1 MNPKDNVQE
10 YSNHF
15 ATSSKSV
22 LSTSESCLTMTSVE
36 DETIEKKKKRRSFFI
51 AASII
56 SIQNLICK
64 IKTFARPFMFCV
76 KPQSDLK
83 IFFYSILFYTKT
95 RL

>member
-36 DETIEKKKKRRSFFI
+36 DETIEKKKTPFI
-51 AASII
+51 
-56 SIQNLICK
+56 
-64 IKTFARPFMFCV
+64 
-76 KPQSDLK
+76 
-83 IFFYSILFYTKT
+83 FYCSVND
-95 RL
+95 

>member
-22 LSTSESCLTMTSVE
+22 LSTSESCLTMTSAE
-36 DETIEKKKKRRSFFI
+36 DETIEKKKKRRSFFV

-56 SIQNLICK
+56 NIQNIIC
-64 IKTFARPFMFCV
+64 TPFMFCV
-76 KPQSDLK
+76 SGNMFTYYINLNL
-83 IFFYSILFYTKT
+83 I
-95 RL
+95 

>member
-36 DETIEKKKKRRSFFI
+36 DETIEKKKPPFI
-51 AASII
+51 
-56 SIQNLICK
+56 
-64 IKTFARPFMFCV
+64 
-76 KPQSDLK
+76 
-83 IFFYSILFYTKT
+83 FYCSVND
-95 RL
+95 

>member
-22 LSTSESCLTMTSVE
+22 LSTSESCLTMTSAE
-36 DETIEKKKKRRSFFI
+36 DETIEKKKRRSFVV

-56 SIQNLICK
+56 NNQNIIC
-64 IKTFARPFMFCV
+64 TPFMFCV
-76 KPQSDLK
+76 SGN
-83 IFFYSILFYTKT
+83 IFTYYINLN
-95 RL
+95 LI

>member
-22 LSTSESCLTMTSVE
+22 LSTSESCLTMTSAE
-36 DETIEKKKKRRSFFI
+36 DETIEKKKRRSFVV

-56 SIQNLICK
+56 NNQYKIC
-64 IKTFARPFMFCV
+64 TPFMFCV
-76 KPQSDLK
+76 SGN
-83 IFFYSILFYTKT
+83 IFTYYINLN
-95 RL
+95 LI